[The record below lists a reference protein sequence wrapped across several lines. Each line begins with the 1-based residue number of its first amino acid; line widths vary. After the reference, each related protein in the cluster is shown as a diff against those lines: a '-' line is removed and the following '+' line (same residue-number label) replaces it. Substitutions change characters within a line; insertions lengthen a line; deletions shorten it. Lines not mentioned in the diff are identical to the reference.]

1 MALNK
6 NMANTCTCALLLLA
20 LLSSQLWASQG
31 RPLPDDGSFV
41 VSASMQTRRYLLSH
55 GGNGA
60 AVPNAGMVEGDV
72 SPSSEIQGGD
82 KSAMIVVDDVRPTTP
97 GHSPAIGH

>member
-6 NMANTCTCALLLLA
+6 NIANTCTCALLLLA

-41 VSASMQTRRYLLSH
+41 SACSMQMRRYLLSH

-60 AVPNAGMVEGDV
+60 VPKAGMVEGDV

-82 KSAMIVVDDVRPTTP
+82 KSAMVGVDDVRPTTP